1 MIILGIAYFQMN
13 IFSNV
18 SPTNIKI
25 LIISYCMRDKLAK
38 LLLLFSL
45 LLTIMITSL
54 LLSISSTDQQVTTTL
69 AQTSEKMIIYDN
81 PAFGIRIQYPSDWGR
96 LDLSF
101 LQDSADIDFYP
112 LNDTSLAKNLKVQVK
127 NLPFHNMTL
136 EEYTNSQINLL
147 EENLLESSAATLAGI
162 PGYKIVFT
170 NIEGLKTMQV
180 WTIKDDKAYIITYVA
195 QEEDYEKE
203 LQIAQKMIDSFEI
216 TK

>member
-1 MIILGIAYFQMN
+1 MI
-13 IFSNV
+13 
-18 SPTNIKI
+18 
-25 LIISYCMRDKLAK
+25 KLCYSCGK
-38 LLLLFSL
+38 KDLLLFGFL
-45 LLTIMITSL
+45 IILITT
-54 LLSISSTDQQVTTTL
+54 LLSTSFTNQHQTITI
-69 AQTSEKMIIYDN
+69 AQTNDDINNNNINNNSTFKLYEN
-81 PAFGIRIQYPSDWGR
+81 PTYGIQIQYPSDWGR

-112 LNDTSLAKNLKVQVK
+112 LSDTSLAKNVKLQVN

-136 EEYTNSQINLL
+136 EEYTNTQINPT
-147 EENLLESSAATLAGI
+147 EEILLESNTTTLADI

-170 NIEGLKTMQV
+170 NVAGLKTMQV

-195 QEEDYEKE
+195 KEEDYEND

>member
-1 MIILGIAYFQMN
+1 
-13 IFSNV
+13 
-18 SPTNIKI
+18 
-25 LIISYCMRDKLAK
+25 MRDKLAK
-38 LLLLFSL
+38 LLLNSL

-54 LLSISSTDQQVTTTL
+54 LLSISSTDQQITTTL
-69 AQTSEKMIIYDN
+69 AQTSDKMIIYDN
-81 PAFGIRIQYPSDWGR
+81 PTFGIRIQYPSDWGR

-216 TK
+216 K